1 MEKDKAETEGDET
14 CVQCTHTTKVRH
26 TEYSPA
32 SQPAYESANS
42 TGVQKVATPA
52 FLLTSLTATACARSE
67 TKRAGDDG
75 GWSEWSGVEWM
86 GRHKRRDNG
95 AIKTAAE

>member
-1 MEKDKAETEGDET
+1 MFLIPDAGTKKISRWKRIRPTEGDET
-14 CVQCTHTTKVRH
+14 CVQCTHTKVRH

-52 FLLTSLTATACARSE
+52 FLLASLTATARVRSE
-67 TKRAGDDG
+67 T
-75 GWSEWSGVEWM
+75 
-86 GRHKRRDNG
+86 
-95 AIKTAAE
+95 